1 MCKFRRKGILARK
14 RKKLKDLDYNSVEYW
29 NKLLV
34 EEGMS
39 LSAGLGSGKL
49 VYIGGTRTMDRI
61 QEDQSQRET
70 GRTMPKPAA
79 P

>member
-1 MCKFRRKGILARK
+1 MARK
-14 RKKLKDLDYNSVEYW
+14 RKKLKDLDYKSKDYW
-29 NKLLV
+29 NKLLA
-34 EEGMS
+34 EEGLS

-49 VYIGGTRTMDRI
+49 SYVGDTRTMDRI

>member
-1 MCKFRRKGILARK
+1 M
-14 RKKLKDLDYNSVEYW
+14 EYW
-29 NKLLV
+29 NRLLV
-34 EEGMS
+34 EDGMS

-49 VYIGGTRTMDRI
+49 VYVGDTRTIDRI

-70 GRTMPKPAA
+70 GRTMPKPAS